1 MFVRIYR
8 YIEYIHFLRAS
19 LAAHASGNVHCIH
32 TYVQYCKKMVV
43 FRSNE
48 YLVPVVRT
56 VLWEYT
62 VYSIEYRVQYIPDI
76 TVFTVSKHCT
86 ATYLKRTPFRLFIFE
101 LEAHKSS
108 T

>member
-1 MFVRIYR
+1 MAPTIIAFELIALCVCMFVRIYR

-48 YLVPVVRT
+48 YLVPVPRST
-56 VLWEYT
+56 
-62 VYSIEYRVQYIPDI
+62 YSSVGIYRIQYRV
-76 TVFTVSKHCT
+76 
-86 ATYLKRTPFRLFIFE
+86 
-101 LEAHKSS
+101 
-108 T
+108 